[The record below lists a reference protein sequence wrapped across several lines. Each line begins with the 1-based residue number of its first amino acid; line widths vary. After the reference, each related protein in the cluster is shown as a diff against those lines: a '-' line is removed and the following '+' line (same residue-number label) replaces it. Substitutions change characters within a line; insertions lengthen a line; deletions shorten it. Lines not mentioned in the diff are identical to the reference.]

1 MPAMNLKFGQPDN
14 SVIQLAYVVADIET
28 SIREYHQRMSVGP
41 WQLRGPFTTTS
52 ARYHG
57 KAVAISL
64 SIAHAF
70 AGHTMIELIQQHDQL
85 PSVYTDTI
93 TRTGYGFHHW
103 GVSCPDFDAKLEALS
118 TENKAPVFEDKT
130 AIGTRVAYVDFRDSM
145 GGFVEYIEMTEAAE
159 ARYTAMYARALT
171 WDKKELITRV

>member
-1 MPAMNLKFGQPDN
+1 MNLAFGQPDN
-14 SVIQLAYVVADIET
+14 SVIQLAYVVEDIEA
-28 SIREYHQRMSVGP
+28 SIHHFHRHMAVGP

-57 KAVAISL
+57 QSVALPL

-70 AGHTMIELIQQHDQL
+70 AGHTMLELIQQHDDQ

-93 TRTGYGFHHW
+93 RQRGYGFHHW
-103 GVSCPDFDAKLEALS
+103 GVSCPDYEATLAKLAGAGREVA
-118 TENKAPVFEDKT
+118 FEDQT
-130 AIGTRVAYVDFRDSM
+130 AIGTRVAYIDFRAEM
-145 GGFVEYIEMTEAAE
+145 GGFIEYIEMNKAAE

-171 WDKKELITRV
+171 WDQNVLIHRV

>member
-1 MPAMNLKFGQPDN
+1 MNLKFGQPDN
-14 SVIQLAYVVADIET
+14 SVIQLAYVVADIEA
-28 SIREYHQRMSVGP
+28 SIHHHHQRMAVGP

-52 ARYHG
+52 ALYHG
-57 KAVAISL
+57 KPVALSL

-70 AGHTMIELIQQHDQL
+70 AGHTMIELIQQHDEL

-93 TRTGYGFHHW
+93 KTTGYGFHHW
-103 GVSCPDFDAKLEALS
+103 GVSCPDFDAKLEALHA
-118 TENKAPVFEDKT
+118 EGKAPVFEDKT

-145 GGFVEYIEMTEAAE
+145 GGFVEYIEMTEGAE

-171 WDKKELITRV
+171 WDKKELIMRV